1 MSNNLFPQLCV
12 NVSTPEMISNP
23 EVRLFSQ
30 PIYNYQEA
38 PAMQVGNQISV
49 GHDHNVMMQPSFV
62 RSGATVGSGSM
73 SVNMDT
79 TQLLGKRKSPVQ
91 PMFAGTASPQ
101 LLSVQNKRMLPMVNK
116 GPMPVQSSSVS
127 PRTQYLPASFVKNT
141 SVSCSKPGKQTAARI
156 KTSQKPLLS
165 KHQNESS
172 ESVRSKMRES
182 LAGALAMVQ
191 CLTEA
196 SKESKKL
203 QSETATTPL
212 EGHVGEPVSA
222 ASDVMVSNGST
233 GMLILGDLSPVGD
246 GSVQTRLPE
255 ISTINETSDGKEI
268 IAEGPQAV
276 KPFPQDNVSYSDNL
290 FSKDDLLR
298 GNDLSWALESDIE
311 FTENCG
317 NGMIGAM
324 SNDGSQEKL
333 LLDPQVLASK
343 IEAEL
348 FKLLGGVNKK
358 YKEKGRSLLFNLKD
372 KNNPKLREKVM
383 YGEILAERLCSMSAE
398 ELASKEL
405 AEWRQAKAEEM
416 AQMVVLQDTEVDIRS
431 LVRKTHKGEFQVEVE
446 PMDSGSVDIS
456 VGMSSRN
463 WSRPKNTKKK
473 TASITKTLGIKNEL
487 NGSNECTDTG
497 NGVTVDDEMQAATG
511 SLPPIVSLDEF
522 MACIDSESP
531 SDSLSSETGKSND
544 AEAVLTLTPP
554 KESVNIG
561 LGASSIKADLSPVKV
576 EASPVKAGDSDLVS
590 SKPYSDSKSELT
602 SVSIPGGERV
612 WEGALQ
618 FSVSSASSVIGIL
631 KSGEKTTTKEW
642 PMLLDIKGR
651 VRLDAFEKFVRELPN
666 SRSRAVMVLCFVCR
680 EECSKTE
687 RENISEVVDSY
698 AKDERVGFAEPASG
712 VELYLCPARGRTV
725 EILNKIVPR
734 NQLEILKSLDDDG
747 LIGVVVWRR
756 PQYKKPS
763 LASSNSHKNHHEKGS
778 PLTTI
783 NTSSYRN
790 VLPQV
795 INHHDDGADVPPG
808 FGPMAMARNGDDDD
822 DDLPEFNYFS
832 RGDVVMNRAR
842 RSDSVRELIHKYG
855 KSEPLWNHQ
864 GFNDDENDV
873 LPEWQQPQPNPN
885 LGVNYVNGCSMVRP
899 RSEWRPHGQ
908 GGGF

>member
-12 NVSTPEMISNP
+12 NVPPPEMISNP

-30 PIYNYQEA
+30 PICNYQEP
-38 PAMQVGNQISV
+38 PAMQVGTQISV
-49 GHDHNVMMQPSFV
+49 SHDQNVMMQSSFV
-62 RSGATVGSGSM
+62 RSGATVGSGY
-73 SVNMDT
+73 MDT

-91 PMFAGTASPQ
+91 PIFNGTASPQ
-101 LLSVQNKRMLPMVNK
+101 LLSAQNKRMLPTVNK
-116 GPMPVQSSSVS
+116 GPVMPVQSSSVS
-127 PRTQYLPASFVKNT
+127 PRTQYLPASFVKNA
-141 SVSCSKPGKQTAARI
+141 SVSCNKPGKQTAARV
-156 KTSQKPLLS
+156 KASQKPLPS

-191 CLTEA
+191 CQM
-196 SKESKKL
+196 ESKSL
-203 QSETATTPL
+203 HIETGAKPL
-212 EGHVGEPVSA
+212 EAHVSEPVSA
-222 ASDVMVSNGST
+222 ASDGST
-233 GMLILGDLSPVGD
+233 AMLSLGDLSPAGVG
-246 GSVQTRLPE
+246 SFQTVLPE
-255 ISTINETSDGKEI
+255 ILTSGAEEI
-268 IAEGPQAV
+268 TGEGPEAV

-290 FSKDDLLR
+290 FSKDDDLLQ
-298 GNDLSWALESDIE
+298 GNDLSWALESDLE
-311 FTENCG
+311 FTETCG
-317 NGMIGAM
+317 DEMIGEL
-324 SNDGSQEKL
+324 SNDDGSQEKL
-333 LLDPQVLASK
+333 LLDPQVLAFN

-456 VGMSSRN
+456 VGMSSRS

-473 TASITKTLGIKNEL
+473 TASITKALGITNDT
-487 NGSNECTDTG
+487 NGSNECTG
-497 NGVTVDDEMQAATG
+497 ASNGVTVDDEMQAATG

-522 MACIDSESP
+522 MLCIDSESP
-531 SDSLSSETGKSND
+531 SDSLSTDTGKSND

-554 KESVNIG
+554 KESVNID
-561 LGASSIKADLSPVKV
+561 LG
-576 EASPVKAGDSDLVS
+576 ASPVKAEDGDLVS

-602 SVSIPGGERV
+602 PVSIPVGERV
-612 WEGALQ
+612 WEGVLQ

-642 PMLLDIKGR
+642 PMLLEIKGR

-734 NQLEILKSLDDDG
+734 NQLDFLKSLDDDG

-778 PLTTI
+778 SLTTI
-783 NTSSYRN
+783 NTSRYRN
-790 VLPQV
+790 MLPQV
-795 INHHDDGADVPPG
+795 NNRHDDGGGDVPPG
-808 FGPMAMARNGDDDD
+808 FGPMAMARNDDDEDD

-855 KSEPLWNHQ
+855 KSEPMWNHQ
-864 GFNDDENDV
+864 GFNDDENDI

-885 LGVNYVNGCSMVRP
+885 LGVNYVNGGSMVRP
-899 RSEWRPHGQ
+899 RSEWWPHGQ